1 MPCSRF
7 FVFSLRFHNEF
18 CVSSDSLG
26 FNIRLAYFLN
36 FRGGRFYVD
45 LPLTFVLKSEPKPVL
60 ETLGPFWDHLGIV
73 FGEISDSIY
82 TFRCA
87 SVVNSAFWHSKF
99 ALSLRIRSEFCVLV
113 LKIRTFAAVPKG
125 NLPFRRLA
133 STQNSHSRCGS
144 QGKSAFPPSRWHSK
158 FAFSLRFPREICL
171 SAVSLALKIRIFAA
185 VPKGICSSD
194 VSLALKIRIF
204 VTFYLL
210 QAVSTLFE
218 QQATV
223 ERILVSAERGFQ
235 LSASACPRGP
245 PRMLRR
251 KL

>member
-1 MPCSRF
+1 MA
-7 FVFSLRFHNEF
+7 
-18 CVSSDSLG
+18 
-26 FNIRLAYFLN
+26 LAPFGGYF
-36 FRGGRFYVD
+36 GGRF
-45 LPLTFVLKSEPKPVL
+45 
-60 ETLGPFWDHLGIV
+60 
-73 FGEISDSIY
+73 
-82 TFRCA
+82 
-87 SVVNSAFWHSKF
+87 SVRWHSKF
-99 ALSLRIRSEFCVLV
+99 AFSLRFPKELCFSDVSLA
-113 LKIRTFAAVPKG
+113 LKIRILAAVPKG
-125 NLPFRRLA
+125 NLHFRHLA
-133 STQNSHSRCGS
+133 GTQNSHFRCGS

-158 FAFSLRFPREICL
+158 FAFSLRFPREICI
-171 SAVSLALKIRIFAA
+171 SA
-185 VPKGICSSD
+185 